1 MENLGRVPDEVQEG
15 VQWADSVVAEFLSV
29 LVFLWHVGLVPW
41 VDGHHQDDPEDDG
54 QESGD
59 KVVQHAPQTHLTA
72 RVDVHGGQ
80 T

>member
-1 MENLGRVPDEVQEG
+1 MENLGHVPDEVQEG

-29 LVFLWHVGLVPW
+29 LVFLWHVGLVTW
-41 VDGHHQDDPEDDG
+41 VDGHHQNDPEDDG
-54 QESGD
+54 QEGGY

>member
-54 QESGD
+54 QEGGD
-59 KVVQHAPQTHLTA
+59 KVV
-72 RVDVHGGQ
+72 
-80 T
+80 